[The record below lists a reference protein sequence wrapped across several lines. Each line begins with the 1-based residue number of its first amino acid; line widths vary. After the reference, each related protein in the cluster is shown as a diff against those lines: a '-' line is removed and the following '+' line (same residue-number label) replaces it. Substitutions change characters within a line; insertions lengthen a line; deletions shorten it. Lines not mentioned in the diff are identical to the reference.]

1 MATTAPI
8 KRWRKLESHHLNNVE
23 TQFQNLMK
31 LNQNIEI
38 TIMPARKK
46 RKRSKLSTETDS
58 NKYPLNKCCV
68 CREEM
73 SSTDLRH
80 DSYHDKCSK
89 NPNAVYC
96 SFPFVNDSA
105 HMVKF
110 SRVDDKLC
118 IIYENRYRYL
128 TEYEFIVETA
138 SLPLC
143 PIIPTLYKWTYDSMS
158 YTYITYLR
166 QLLL

>member
-1 MATTAPI
+1 MATIKNI
-8 KRWRKLESHHLNNVE
+8 KRWRKLDTPHLNNVE
-23 TQFQNLMK
+23 QEFQNLMK

-46 RKRSKLSTETDS
+46 RKRLTIPVDADTTE
-58 NKYPLNKCCV
+58 YPLNKCCI

-80 DSYHDKCSK
+80 DTYHDKCSK
-89 NPNAVYC
+89 IPNAVYC
-96 SFPFVNDSA
+96 SFPFINNSA
-105 HMVKF
+105 HMVQF
-110 SRVDDKLC
+110 SRIGDKLC
-118 IIYENRYRYL
+118 IVYENRYGYL
-128 TEYEFIVETA
+128 TEYEFILETA
-138 SLPLC
+138 SLQLC
-143 PIIPTLYKWTYDSMS
+143 PRIHTLYKWNYDIIA